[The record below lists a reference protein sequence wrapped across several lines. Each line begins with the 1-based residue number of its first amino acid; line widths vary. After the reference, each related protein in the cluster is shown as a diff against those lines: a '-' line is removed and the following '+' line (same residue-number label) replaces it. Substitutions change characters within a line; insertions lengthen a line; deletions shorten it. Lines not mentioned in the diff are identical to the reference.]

1 MTSVKEL
8 YRRSYTNYRNN
19 GGLSH
24 LIFGFI
30 GLLVIGIMLLGLL
43 SSSILLV
50 LFPLVIFP
58 MIFASEI
65 YVYTLKDEGNVTF
78 GNVFRC
84 YGAFFFNQYSSTFRI
99 FKSALKSFL
108 IYLGF
113 ALIYVLSLDLSLY
126 YNNYNGF
133 KEIIDNI
140 VSVIRTSG
148 DSEGVIAIYEQYK
161 EFFNTLLIY
170 NHVPTM
176 FIFSISMLFFT
187 NNNSVSFFYR
197 FKKQTLNGNVSKL
210 IHEEVMKKNRKEYY
224 LTYFVL
230 KWPTYV
236 LFIGG
241 FILGGYIGYISF
253 YTYNAIFTLGLIFA
267 LLFSFTIYGPF
278 GFACNETIYQE
289 FESQYDEELEG
300 IKDDFLKDLPE
311 LIKKLEE
318 EKDKKKDSE
327 ES

>member
-50 LFPLVIFP
+50 LFPLVVFP

-113 ALIYVLSLDLSLY
+113 ALIYVLALDLSLY
-126 YNNYNGF
+126 YNNYNDF

-140 VSVIRTSG
+140 VSVIKTSG

-187 NNNSVSFFYR
+187 NTNSVSFFYR
-197 FKKQTLNGNVSKL
+197 FKKQN
-210 IHEEVMKKNRKEYY
+210 
-224 LTYFVL
+224 
-230 KWPTYV
+230 V

-267 LLFSFTIYGPF
+267 LLFSFAIYGPF